1 MRGAGRSA
9 ARQAGAPLIRLRCA
23 QAPSPTG
30 GEGGNRF
37 TATANHHRSRLT
49 EALLSRLSFS
59 PCGRRWPSRSEA
71 QARSDEGCWT
81 ERGAPSWST
90 PHPPSLRSGTFS
102 HRGRRGNRFIATPI
116 TTVRDWLKRCYR
128 ALLLPLVGEG
138 GRAEA
143 KRRRGRMRGAGRS
156 AARQAGT
163 PPIRLGFEH
172 RDEENRKF
180 FIHALSASRIIS
192 GIALTGTWCAPGIR
206 EGGGAGPVAWRK
218 RGWKFSSEARA
229 RFAAPPHRQ
238 RPPRGPR
245 RSGKTTGGALGR
257 RHTFT
262 LRGTDPAPR
271 FPTASTAR
279 RESGRGN
286 GEACV
291 RKPPLPA

>member
-1 MRGAGRSA
+1 MPRQSPPFEINRSA
-9 ARQAGAPLIRLRCA
+9 DIAP
-23 QAPSPTG
+23 
-30 GEGGNRF
+30 
-37 TATANHHRSRLT
+37 
-49 EALLSRLSFS
+49 
-59 PCGRRWPSRSEA
+59 
-71 QARSDEGCWT
+71 
-81 ERGAPSWST
+81 
-90 PHPPSLRSGTFS
+90 
-102 HRGRRGNRFIATPI
+102 
-116 TTVRDWLKRCYR
+116 
-128 ALLLPLVGEG
+128 LLLPLVGEG
-138 GRAEA
+138 GRAGA

-163 PPIRLGFEH
+163 PLIRPALQH
-172 RDEENRKF
+172 RDEENRNF
-180 FIHALSASRIIS
+180 FIHPFPPPIIH

-245 RSGKTTGGALGR
+245 RSGKTTGGGDERSTAGRRKANDLAFRARNARSHSGGLGR

-279 RESGRGN
+279 PETGRGDD
-286 GEACV
+286 ETCSFLKETCHAEEEDQD
-291 RKPPLPA
+291 

>member
-1 MRGAGRSA
+1 
-9 ARQAGAPLIRLRCA
+9 
-23 QAPSPTG
+23 
-30 GEGGNRF
+30 
-37 TATANHHRSRLT
+37 
-49 EALLSRLSFS
+49 
-59 PCGRRWPSRSEA
+59 
-71 QARSDEGCWT
+71 
-81 ERGAPSWST
+81 
-90 PHPPSLRSGTFS
+90 
-102 HRGRRGNRFIATPI
+102 
-116 TTVRDWLKRCYR
+116 
-128 ALLLPLVGEG
+128 
-138 GRAEA
+138 
-143 KRRRGRMRGAGRS
+143 MRGAGRS

-163 PPIRLGFEH
+163 PLIRLGSQH
-172 RDEENRKF
+172 RDEENRNF

-271 FPTASTAR
+271 FPTAPD
-279 RESGRGN
+279 RESSLTMARPETGRGN
-286 GEACV
+286 GEACAQCNRV
-291 RKPPLPA
+291 VICLDLLPWNNLPCLSRRAASCDIRSTILAWTGLSDL

>member
-1 MRGAGRSA
+1 MLAGAPRLS
-9 ARQAGAPLIRLRCA
+9 GAPLIRLRCA

-30 GEGGNRF
+30 GEGG
-37 TATANHHRSRLT
+37 HRVT
-49 EALLSRLSFS
+49 
-59 PCGRRWPSRSEA
+59 
-71 QARSDEGCWT
+71 
-81 ERGAPSWST
+81 
-90 PHPPSLRSGTFS
+90 
-102 HRGRRGNRFIATPI
+102 ATPI

-128 ALLLPLVGEG
+128 ASPSPRVGEG
-138 GRAEA
+138 GRAGA

-156 AARQAGT
+156 AAGQAGK
-163 PPIRLGFEH
+163 P
-172 RDEENRKF
+172 
-180 FIHALSASRIIS
+180 LSVPHSSNGMKKTKILYPRPFGLS
-192 GIALTGTWCAPGIR
+192 HNPGIALTGTWCAPGIR

-271 FPTASTAR
+271 FPTAPDKESSLTIAR
-279 RESGRGN
+279 PETGRGDE
-286 GEACV
+286 EAY
-291 RKPPLPA
+291 LPVSRAPKKRSLMESNHPATGKAR

>member
-1 MRGAGRSA
+1 
-9 ARQAGAPLIRLRCA
+9 
-23 QAPSPTG
+23 
-30 GEGGNRF
+30 
-37 TATANHHRSRLT
+37 
-49 EALLSRLSFS
+49 
-59 PCGRRWPSRSEA
+59 
-71 QARSDEGCWT
+71 
-81 ERGAPSWST
+81 
-90 PHPPSLRSGTFS
+90 
-102 HRGRRGNRFIATPI
+102 
-116 TTVRDWLKRCYR
+116 
-128 ALLLPLVGEG
+128 
-138 GRAEA
+138 
-143 KRRRGRMRGAGRS
+143 MRGAGRS

-163 PPIRLGFEH
+163 PLIRLGSQH
-172 RDEENRKF
+172 GMKKTKF
-180 FIHALSASRIIS
+180 LYPPPFRLSHNP

-271 FPTASTAR
+271 FPTAPDRESSLTMAR

-286 GEACV
+286 GEECAQCSPHGLAQPAV
-291 RKPPLPA
+291 RGVRSGRRRRRKANDLAFRTTNARSHSEGPGPAGQEWSPKGDEKPTIWLFERRTPGAIAKGRVRQDRSGRRRATRSQRFGFSNDERPEP

>member
-1 MRGAGRSA
+1 MVE
-9 ARQAGAPLIRLRCA
+9 P
-23 QAPSPTG
+23 
-30 GEGGNRF
+30 
-37 TATANHHRSRLT
+37 
-49 EALLSRLSFS
+49 
-59 PCGRRWPSRSEA
+59 
-71 QARSDEGCWT
+71 

-102 HRGRRGNRFIATPI
+102 HTGRRRGTASPPRQSPPFEISRSADIAP
-116 TTVRDWLKRCYR
+116 
-128 ALLLPLVGEG
+128 LLLPLVGEG
-138 GRAEA
+138 GRAGA

-163 PPIRLGFEH
+163 PLIRP
-172 RDEENRKF
+172 
-180 FIHALSASRIIS
+180 ALSNEMKMKFLYPPPFRLSHNP
-192 GIALTGTWCAPGIR
+192 GIAFTGTWCAPGIR

-271 FPTASTAR
+271 FPTAPDRERSLTMAR
-279 RESGRGN
+279 PETGRGN
-286 GEACV
+286 GEDMCTVLAS
-291 RKPPLPA
+291 RARAASGGLSSTQWSST

>member
-1 MRGAGRSA
+1 M
-9 ARQAGAPLIRLRCA
+9 
-23 QAPSPTG
+23 
-30 GEGGNRF
+30 
-37 TATANHHRSRLT
+37 
-49 EALLSRLSFS
+49 
-59 PCGRRWPSRSEA
+59 
-71 QARSDEGCWT
+71 
-81 ERGAPSWST
+81 
-90 PHPPSLRSGTFS
+90 
-102 HRGRRGNRFIATPI
+102 
-116 TTVRDWLKRCYR
+116 
-128 ALLLPLVGEG
+128 GEG

-163 PPIRLGFEH
+163 PPHPSPLPAT
-172 RDEENRKF
+172 DKENRNF
-180 FIHALSASRIIS
+180 FIHALSASHIIA

-262 LRGTDPAPR
+262 LRGADPAPR

-279 RESGRGN
+279 RESGRGK
-286 GEACV
+286 EKLVLESPFTCLTDQAFSCETR
-291 RKPPLPA
+291 RKRQ